1 MDIQVY
7 FNTALTVRTAGSFA
21 ESLLLVDDP
30 PPASQLP
37 CLDDPLVCQW
47 SGGARGAN
55 VYQGRILA
63 QNALTFQGIPLDPPG
78 DGKAR
83 TFRIVNVRADVSVA
97 ELHGTVRA
105 SVRMNGPSPV
115 ETTLDVGGPRIMV
128 SNGVYD
134 ATGSGF
140 LDRNT
145 GLQISNCSASSM
157 RPLAAL
163 RFNSS
168 VDGAFR
174 TRTIASFLNT
184 ETVPSPAPQ
193 NVPGSVYGS
202 HSLFFAPALP
212 PINRLNV
219 AGLADSGTRLQATF
233 SGLPAGVTVY
243 VSTVPVTFTGG
254 IPSPIGAG
262 PFQARLTASDQ
273 NSFAPVP
280 VATTIGGV
288 PVAALSAN
296 QGSATAVWE
305 VLSSSGSAGESAQF
319 SVWVS
324 YPGDSSSAGMATV
337 RLQVGPVSGVH
348 SADDTAPVPRF
359 SGESAADEP
368 LFTLQEGCPTG
379 PYVVGSHI
387 VSMVYFEVDGV
398 KYNFPAHFNWQ
409 PGSTHTLR
417 AIVQAPSMD
426 GTARTTVTWSDGGA
440 PTHTITAP
448 VTPTAY
454 WADFRTQYRLDL
466 TSIPAEGGTIQATPA
481 SPDGFYVASI
491 LNNLELRAVPSP
503 GYTFVGFEEDLT
515 GNQNPQSQTMLAP
528 HKVTAKFTK
537 TGTPP
542 VSLAVTPSF
551 SSLQSTT
558 LKASFQAAQT
568 YKSILFVQVLAAV
581 APDGGGQPFCFVH
594 YDAVGGEF
602 WLYSDIYGFF
612 MGPVK
617 PGVPSSDLGGSACA
631 LSTAN
636 SSVQAGGQSLEL
648 TLAISSK
655 VAGERNIYL
664 RAMETDYTDTGWVRR
679 GAWTQSNQP
688 KASMSV
694 SPDFG
699 NRWIE
704 RFSLAYSDRPGFL
717 SLEKGWTQFLIA
729 ADSTGGGQPFCF
741 VHYDRAGK
749 QLWMYSSD
757 VGFFLGPVAPGTSST
772 ALDSSACSVDTG
784 YSTSESQPGVLFL
797 SLPITMK
804 PPLRGPKKLYMRMM
818 DALGIDSGWN
828 QVGTYQVP

>member
-7 FNTALTVRTAGSFA
+7 FNTALTVRTTGPFA

-47 SGGARGAN
+47 SGGAKGAN

-83 TFRIVNVRADVSVA
+83 SFRIVNVRADVSVA
-97 ELHGTVRA
+97 ELHGTLRA

-115 ETTLDVGGPRIMV
+115 ETTLAVGGPRLMV
-128 SNGVYD
+128 SNGAYD
-134 ATGSGF
+134 ATGTKF
-140 LDRNT
+140 LDANT

-157 RPLAAL
+157 RPLATL

-168 VDGAFR
+168 VNGAFR
-174 TRTIASFLNT
+174 TRTIAPFLNT
-184 ETVPSPAPQ
+184 ETVPSPAAQ
-193 NVPGSVYGS
+193 NVPGTVYGTQ
-202 HSLFFAPALP
+202 SLFFAPALP
-212 PINRLNV
+212 ATNRLNV

-233 SGLPAGVTVY
+233 SGLPAGVTLY

-254 IPSPIGAG
+254 VPSPIGAG
-262 PFQARLTASDQ
+262 LLQARLTASDQ
-273 NSFAPVP
+273 NSFSPVP
-280 VATTIGGV
+280 VATTVGGV

-319 SVWVS
+319 SVWFS

-337 RLQVGPVSGVH
+337 RLQVGPVSSVH
-348 SADDTAPVPRF
+348 SADDAAPLPRF
-359 SGESAADEP
+359 SGEWTADEP

-379 PYVVGSHI
+379 PYLVGSHL
-387 VSMVYFEVDGV
+387 SLMVYFEVDGV
-398 KYNFPAHFNWQ
+398 KYNFPARFNWQ

-426 GTARTTVTWSDGGA
+426 GTTRTSVTWSDGGA

-448 VTPTAY
+448 ATPTAY
-454 WADFRTQYRLDL
+454 WADFRAQTRLEL
-466 TSIPAEGGTIQATPA
+466 SSIPADGGTIQVTPA
-481 SPDGFYVASI
+481 SPDGYYFASI
-491 LNNLELRAVPSP
+491 LENLELRAVPNP

-515 GNQNPQSQTMLAP
+515 GTQNPQSLTMLAP
-528 HKVTAKFTK
+528 HRVTAKFTK

-551 SSLQSTT
+551 SSGQSTT
-558 LKASFQAAQT
+558 LTASFQAAQT
-568 YKSILFVQVLAAV
+568 HRSILFVQVLAAV
-581 APDGGGQPFCFVH
+581 APDGGGQPFCFIH

-617 PGVPSSDLGGSACA
+617 PGATSSDLRGSACA
-631 LSTAN
+631 LSTAG

-648 TLAISSK
+648 TLAIFSK
-655 VAGERNIYL
+655 VAGDRNLYL

-679 GAWTQSNQP
+679 GAWTQSSQR

-694 SPDFG
+694 APDFG
-699 NRWIE
+699 NLRNDA
-704 RFSLAYSDRPGFL
+704 FHLSYSDREGFL
-717 SLEKGWTQFLIA
+717 SLDKGWTQFLIA

-741 VHYDRAGK
+741 IHYDRAGK

-772 ALDSSACSVDTG
+772 ALNSSACSVDTR
-784 YSTSESQPGVLFL
+784 YSTAEAPPGALSL

-804 PPLRGPKKLYMRMM
+804 PPMSGLKKLYMRVM